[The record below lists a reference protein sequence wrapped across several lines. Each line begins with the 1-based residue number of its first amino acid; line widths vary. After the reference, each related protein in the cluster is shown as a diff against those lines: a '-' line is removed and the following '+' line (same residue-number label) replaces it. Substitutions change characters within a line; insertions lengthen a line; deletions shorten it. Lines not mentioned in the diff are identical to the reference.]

1 MFKKDTYGFISELI
15 FKSTGMVYEEKE
27 FYRLDSRINQILK
40 KFELKSED
48 VLLQKLKDPTQSRM
62 RSELVDAATNNE
74 TYFFR
79 DEKPFVTFCKDIIPM
94 VRPKSGGKIS
104 IWSAGCSTG
113 QEPYSLAMILGENF
127 PEIDFSIEATD
138 VSDTTLSKAKMGI
151 YSKLELSRGIDQ
163 TRISRHFKK
172 LNDSEWQVQDKLK
185 AKMSFSKFNLLSDSF
200 RKNHYDIIF
209 CRNVLIYQN
218 FDNRKAII
226 KKLGESL
233 KPHGVLL
240 LGSGESI
247 IGMDV
252 GLRMTML
259 NSSMVFERVELPVK
273 KSA

>member
-1 MFKKDTYGFISELI
+1 MFKRDTYVFISDLI

-40 KFELKSED
+40 KFEIKSEE
-48 VLLQKLKDPTQSRM
+48 VLLQKLKDATQAKLRA
-62 RSELVDAATNNE
+62 ELVDAATNNE

-79 DEKPFVTFCKDIIPM
+79 DEKPFTTLCKDIIPM
-94 VRPKSGGKIS
+94 IRAKSGGKIS

-113 QEPYSLAMILGENF
+113 QEPYSLAMILNENF
-127 PEIDFSIEATD
+127 PEIDFSIDATD
-138 VSDTTLSKAKMGI
+138 VSDSALAKAKAGV

-163 TRISRHFKK
+163 NRVSRHFKT
-172 LNDSEWQVQDKLK
+172 LNDHEWQISEKLK
-185 AKMSFSKFNLLSDSF
+185 SKVSFSKFNLLSDVY
-200 RKNHYDIIF
+200 KKGHYDIIF

-218 FDNRKAII
+218 FDNRQAII
-226 KKLGESL
+226 KKLGETL
-233 KPHGVLL
+233 KGHGLLL

-252 GLRMTML
+252 GLKMKML
-259 NSSMVFERVELPVK
+259 NSTMVFEKFVMPLK

>member
-1 MFKKDTYGFISELI
+1 MFKKDTYTFISDLI

-40 KFELKSED
+40 KFDIPNEAQ
-48 VLLQKLKDPTQSRM
+48 LLLKLKDSTQSKIRA
-62 RSELVDAATNNE
+62 ELVDAATNNE

-79 DEKPFVTFCKDIIPM
+79 DEKPFTTFCNDIIPM
-94 VRPKSGGKIS
+94 IRAKSNGKIS

-113 QEPYSLAMILGENF
+113 QEPYSLAMILNENF

-138 VSDTTLSKAKMGI
+138 VSDTALAKAKSGI
-151 YSKLELSRGIDQ
+151 YTKLELSRGIDQ
-163 TRISRHFKK
+163 NRISRHFKSM
-172 LNDSEWQVQDKLK
+172 NEGEWQVHERLK
-185 AKMSFSKFNLLSDSF
+185 SKISFSKFNLLTDNFKKS
-200 RKNHYDIIF
+200 NYDIVF

-226 KKLGESL
+226 KKLSDSL

-252 GLRMTML
+252 GLKMKML
-259 NSSMVFERVELPVK
+259 SSTMVFERVEALGK
-273 KSA
+273 KAA